1 MGQVSAFLVELGTN
15 VISDNVQTL
24 SQALLTLKINIQLS
38 QSIKSK
44 VQFILYLFRICEM
57 MILDIICQLS
67 NCKETTLAPPPPPP
81 PSPISDPPSPSPTP
95 SPPGPTPS
103 PPSPT
108 PSPPG
113 PTPASSPSSPTT
125 LPPAPPTPSTSPPC
139 GYGYGVTCEPPSTPT
154 TTRGP
159 IQTTTFGY
167 GTTRGYGRSNM
178 FRRGIWNRHRGI
190 KI

>member
-1 MGQVSAFLVELGTN
+1 MG
-15 VISDNVQTL
+15 

-57 MILDIICQLS
+57 MILDIIKIY
-67 NCKETTLAPPPPPP
+67 NPTETTLSPPPPPP
-81 PSPISDPPSPSPTP
+81 PSPISDPPSPPGPTP

-103 PPSPT
+103 
-108 PSPPG
+108 
-113 PTPASSPSSPTT
+113 
-125 LPPAPPTPSTSPPC
+125 PPTPSTSPPC
-139 GYGYGVTCEPPSTPT
+139 GYGYGVTCEPPSSPT

-178 FRRGIWNRHRGI
+178 FRR
-190 KI
+190 

>member
-1 MGQVSAFLVELGTN
+1 MG
-15 VISDNVQTL
+15 
-24 SQALLTLKINIQLS
+24 LTLKINIQLS

-67 NCKETTLAPPPPPP
+67 NCKETTLAPPPPP
-81 PSPISDPPSPSPTP
+81 SPISDPPSPSPTP

-108 PSPPG
+108 PSP
-113 PTPASSPSSPTT
+113 SPPSPTT

-139 GYGYGVTCEPPSTPT
+139 GYGYG
-154 TTRGP
+154 
-159 IQTTTFGY
+159 
-167 GTTRGYGRSNM
+167 
-178 FRRGIWNRHRGI
+178 
-190 KI
+190 